1 MLSTS
6 CKSNVKDIDDELKN
20 RLVEIVY
27 ENQRHINSL
36 IVEDLPWLNI
46 RHRDVYI
53 HPHPAGY
60 NLQVKCF
67 MLLPIQMGEIPHRK
81 LSLYE
86 FDMVYYKEY
95 DVCTTTESWH
105 EIRDRVVKTLTD
117 IDMMFRI
124 YDWESVQS
132 WPFWKLKK
140 YLYWRIKTGAM
151 SITDAKVIDK
161 VLERISK

>member
-1 MLSTS
+1 MMSTS

-20 RLVEIVY
+20 RLCEIAY
-27 ENQRHINSL
+27 ENQRHINAL
-36 IVEDLPWLNI
+36 IVADLPW
-46 RHRDVYI
+46 
-53 HPHPAGY
+53 
-60 NLQVKCF
+60 QVKCF

-86 FDMVYYKEY
+86 FDMIYYKEY

-117 IDMMFRI
+117 IEMMFRI

-132 WPFWKLKK
+132 WPLWKLKK

-151 SITDAKVIDK
+151 SITDAKVIDN